1 VVDTSGNST
10 AGVAAINVYLTED
23 VTTGV
28 IDTGG
33 KLAAGVKYS
42 IQVGDSSPVSLIAVM
57 HCELQISLQ
66 IFEKI
71 WMSLMEFLGATV
83 RWFVK
88 KTW

>member
-1 VVDTSGNST
+1 MGKVTKQKVFSKFLFL
-10 AGVAAINVYLTED
+10 LTPVLPPSD

-33 KLAAGVKYS
+33 KLAAGVNYS

-57 HCELQISLQ
+57 HCELRISLQ

-71 WMSLMEFLGATV
+71 
-83 RWFVK
+83 
-88 KTW
+88 